1 MHSVYKATV
10 VIYLLYV
17 SPAEY
22 RLGNLNNSLTKF
34 ATMLAD
40 TKLHDVSNCS
50 DVGMKWT
57 DELLEATS
65 VKSHTAV

>member
-50 DVGMKWT
+50 DVGMK
-57 DELLEATS
+57 
-65 VKSHTAV
+65 